1 MCLCWSAILCA
12 ELKSRAHKAARV
24 WLQHSS
30 RKCKKR
36 GLISGAAGRICGLLW
51 ARERGG
57 AARPQAD
64 GFPCGPSPQ
73 GEKVWEARAKD
84 RWASSVRKFF
94 PTGGISKRGAS
105 HQVAVMGISAG
116 GHDGGQHQRS
126 SQVKAAPGAAPPQLH
141 TGWVSLAVRPGYRI
155 GTRAQEHCARCGHQ
169 GSEKFSLLFSL

>member
-1 MCLCWSAILCA
+1 MLVCYPVCGVKITRTQGGAGMATAQLQ
-12 ELKSRAHKAARV
+12 KVQKTRANF
-24 WLQHSS
+24 
-30 RKCKKR
+30 R
-36 GLISGAAGRICGLLW
+36 GGGPDMRPAL
-51 ARERGG
+51 G

-126 SQVKAAPGAAPPQLH
+126 GQVKSAHWAVWVLCPVWTPGQ
-141 TGWVSLAVRPGYRI
+141 
-155 GTRAQEHCARCGHQ
+155 
-169 GSEKFSLLFSL
+169 